1 LRQAVTE
8 GAVRSFQP
16 NFEDRVMSRVRSASA
31 APSKLEALMESYRWA
46 FGRLAAISVF
56 ILIILVAAVLL
67 QDGLFPKDAIFYISD
82 TTVSHILQVPVF

>member
-8 GAVRSFQP
+8 GAVRSFRP
-16 NFEDRVMSRVRSASA
+16 DFENRVMSRVRSAA
-31 APSKLEALMESYRWA
+31 TAPSKLQALMESYRWA

-56 ILIILVAAVLL
+56 VLIILVAAVLL

-82 TTVSHILQVPVF
+82 TTLGHLVRVPVF